1 MTPAPGLTDFIS
13 ITAPDVTA
21 GKHSSLLPRMAFR
34 SIPGLTRQQRHSS
47 IPMRAHLSR
56 RFFLRS
62 SAACIALPFLD
73 SLGFRRYAAATPI
86 PIRPKRMAFLAF
98 GWGVTRETWFPD
110 QKQAGADFKLPPG
123 LQPLEKHRRD
133 LTILQ
138 NCTNKFSNEAHWG
151 STFWL
156 TGANRYAEPGQGFSN
171 TVSVDQVAAA
181 HLGADTRFASLQL
194 GTPDAADQGHGPGL
208 SLAWDAR
215 GKPVAGLDN
224 PAALFRRLFSAETVT
239 LPELQQQLARK
250 RSVLDLLTGELRH
263 LKRQLSAADAS
274 KVEEYAQSIRDIETR
289 LAKEERWMLIPKAKA
304 PVDSPR
310 EGLSGR
316 EEITVMYDL
325 MIAALRT
332 DSTRILTYRQPV
344 NSLLR
349 DLDIS
354 YTGHDLS
361 HYEPSQGDRMEFSQK
376 RDAAQSALLAG
387 LIDNLKAVREPDGS
401 SLFDHT
407 ILTYGSNISSVHF
420 LNNCPTILTGGGA
433 GIRLGQH
440 MVLPKDTPLCN
451 VWLTLLQG
459 LGVPVE
465 RHGDSTGIVPSLRA

>member
-1 MTPAPGLTDFIS
+1 
-13 ITAPDVTA
+13 
-21 GKHSSLLPRMAFR
+21 
-34 SIPGLTRQQRHSS
+34 
-47 IPMRAHLSR
+47 MRATLCR

-62 SAACIALPFLD
+62 SAACIALPFLE
-73 SLGFRRYAAATPI
+73 SLGFRRYAAALPV
-86 PIRPKRMAFLAF
+86 PARPKRMAFLAF

-110 QKQAGADFKLPPG
+110 PKQAGADFKLPPG
-123 LQPLEKHRRD
+123 LEPLARHRKD
-133 LTILQ
+133 LTVVQ

-181 HLGADTRFASLQL
+181 HLGNETRFASLQL
-194 GTPDAADQGHGPGL
+194 GTPDAQEQGHGPGL
-208 SLAWDAR
+208 SLAWDSR
-215 GKPVAGLDN
+215 GKPIAGLDT
-224 PAALFRRLFSAETVT
+224 ASALFRRLFSADTVT
-239 LPELQQQLARK
+239 LPELQLQLARK

-263 LKRQLSAADAS
+263 LKRQLSTVDAA

-289 LAKEERWMLIPKAKA
+289 LAKEERWMSIPKAKA
-304 PVDSPR
+304 PMDAPR
-310 EGLSGR
+310 EGLNGR
-316 EEITVMYDL
+316 DEITVMYDL

-332 DSTRILTYRQPV
+332 DSTRVLTYRQPV

-349 DLDIS
+349 DLGIS

-387 LIDNLKAVREPDGS
+387 FIDKLKAVREPDGS
-401 SLFDHT
+401 SLFDH
-407 ILTYGSNISSVHF
+407 IVLSYGSNISSVHF

-433 GIRLGQH
+433 GIRLGQNL
-440 MVLPKDTPLCN
+440 VLPKDTPLCN
-451 VWLTLLQG
+451 VWLTMLQG
-459 LGVPVE
+459 LGIPAE
-465 RHGDSTGIVPSLRA
+465 RHGDSTGIVTALQS